1 MSIDEATPLPPDEGT
16 DRTAADRKGAG
27 RSWGELAMCGLVV
40 AIGLALLL
48 GAASIAIPGSSNTVG
63 PRFFPYLVG
72 AALVAVGL
80 ALGVLVWRGQR
91 APSEDNEDVDAN
103 AGTSWVSVAVIA
115 VAFMAHAL
123 LINVVGWPLAVT
135 LMFATVAKALG
146 ARGWWQPLAAGG
158 VVSVVVWLVFVKLL
172 NVALPG
178 GVLLELV
185 TGG

>member
-1 MSIDEATPLPPDEGT
+1 MSLKEPVPAA
-16 DRTAADRKGAG
+16 DRTADQVPAG

-48 GAASIAIPGSSNTVG
+48 GAGSIAIPGSSNTVG

-72 AALVAVGL
+72 AALVAVGV
-80 ALGVLVWRGQR
+80 ALGTMVWRGKR
-91 APSEDNEDVDAN
+91 APPEAGEDVDAN
-103 AGTSWVSVAVIA
+103 AGTSWLSIAVIA
-115 VAFMAHAL
+115 VAFVAHAL
-123 LINVVGWPLAVT
+123 LINVIGWPLAVT
-135 LMFATVAKALG
+135 LMFALVAKALG

-158 VVSVVVWLVFVKLL
+158 ITSVVVWLIFVKLL